1 MTIIRNFKHLFSSL
15 LLAVAIALP
24 TLPAMAQLDPRLQT
38 TKTDFLDLFQQSA
51 SLVVKPEMLT
61 LFDFSGSMHAMY
73 WDKRYYAN
81 ATETNHADQWG
92 LGSGDWYGIVPVLDP
107 YGKVYLHE
115 GTGYFSHDL
124 SWTAPNG
131 VDNTG
136 TGRLIQPDGTVV
148 PLSGGT
154 YTQAGLTALVKL
166 ASHVRI
172 SATTLINGVSVTRTM
187 DLPIPWVI
195 MNQTVPSVP
204 TSASST
210 ITFLTD
216 PRGGP
221 PLAPGPSVEPD
232 RLYLSTNPNNIVN
245 DDLYGYGYYKIGR
258 LDYNYDFLWWVFFG
272 MDTRNATNDGS
283 DPGTKFVIP
292 AFATTDPSLE
302 PAGYPATTWNNK
314 LQGFTRFQALKYAV
328 VKTWFARQDKVW
340 WGYRFLDGAEDG
352 LSTVSTDNGSAA
364 APSVS
369 RDIRLFRTAQN
380 PITPDA
386 QLKKFLEQE
395 PQTSTPL
402 TYGFGN
408 SYAQLALNKD
418 ASSSFGTSSGGGQ
431 SGTENPIPSCRN
443 SFMVAF
449 TDGQAN
455 DQYGGGSAIGTAA
468 DVFNPNT
475 NEATAQTALNASG
488 GLGGLAPGTSGRFN
502 IWTLAGVAAHYSLP
516 SYVSPTSATSY
527 PVPTLAPFNISDRGA
542 TTANK
547 RRIRT
552 MTVAMSVAGSTL
564 DATSGKADL
573 FRAALYGNPNNGK
586 PGTPDWD
593 KTAKPYDPNDSTAN
607 DKKVNPFFFDATD
620 PDKLVEAIKNI
631 VDEVTS
637 SIKVVSTP
645 VVPFVGLGLA
655 NQIYLGSFLP
665 PSGGGPVW
673 SGDLQMFATIT
684 NADQSTSLVDA
695 SLTVIT
701 TPSATNAQWAAA
713 NIFTSAGANRPWH
726 QRKAWTRI
734 PASGSGAS
742 ANPGLIPFTDVGTS
756 ATNPVFP
763 YFATALTTDA
773 AKQTLIQTL
782 LGAKAGVGG
791 TRTAIPNNVTVL
803 GDIVD
808 STPNVAEYDLTDST
822 ITAGLAAASPYLSGK
837 LGALT
842 IGPNVHFR
850 LIFVGDNLG
859 FLHAF
864 GELTYNK
871 PINATPG
878 AQKVTTGWVDEL
890 WTYYPTDFLKNAD
903 YNLNSANPHRFAV
916 DGSPFVY
923 HLDLPKT
930 GDIRGDKK
938 INNGERAL
946 VVFGLRKG
954 GRSYYALDIRDP
966 FTPKLGPNG
975 TNASLSNLGWALVPD
990 EAAVFDA
997 TRIETGQSAAS
1008 VTGVLSKMGFSTST
1022 PAVGRV
1028 IYGSF
1033 PKLRDVVFLGGGYSV
1048 PEVEVN
1054 FANALLG
1061 RSTLALDVL
1070 NGDILGLWDLSSTA
1084 GMGPVSSGV
1093 VPFEFFPNS
1102 GLVQRAYF
1110 SDFWGGLWALGSAQL
1125 QVTTAAPNFGGF
1137 RLDSSALDRWT
1148 SDGSRNPGLLAV
1160 RKIYSLPKNN
1170 SLSSSLPAPF
1180 TTANFPITRDTDPK
1194 VTPAVVGIAMV
1205 SGDRNNPLDMNYN
1218 NTTNIKPI
1226 QHRLTVIWD
1235 RQDSELLGLN
1245 PGGITDSRLVD
1256 MTGQSTVG
1264 AAIIDPSNASYYLK
1278 ASNPT
1283 DKVGYYANF
1292 PAAVSPFVSKG
1303 ISQPI
1308 VLSYV
1313 LIYSYFSPTKFD
1325 PCTGGTGNTLANR
1338 VCNVVLPVINT
1349 GQVSAVSTSCTSGNV
1364 LSWIGVASEFSAKNN
1379 IAALQG
1385 GNVAS
1390 NAPPPPGGGSNTV
1403 VSIQTI
1409 TGNQASRF
1417 PKPRVWRVVR

>member
-1 MTIIRNFKHLFSSL
+1 MTIIRNFKHLFSAL
-15 LLAVAIALP
+15 LLAVAISQ
-24 TLPAMAQLDPRLQT
+24 PASAQLDPRLQT

-81 ATETNHADQWG
+81 ATQTNHADQWG
-92 LGSGDWYGIVPVLDP
+92 LGSGDWYGIVPVLDK

-115 GTGYFSHDL
+115 GTGYFAHDL
-124 SWTAPNG
+124 SWKSPIG
-131 VDNTG
+131 VDNSG
-136 TGRLIQPDGTVV
+136 TGRLIQPDGTVI
-148 PLSGGT
+148 PLSGT
-154 YTQAGLTALVKL
+154 YTQAKLTTLVQK
-166 ASHVRI
+166 ASHIRI
-172 SATTLINGVSVTRTM
+172 SATAKINGVNVTRTI

-195 MNQTVPSVP
+195 MDPVVPAVP
-204 TSASST
+204 TPASST
-210 ITFLTD
+210 ITLLTD
-216 PRGGP
+216 PKGGP
-221 PLAPGPSVEPD
+221 SLQPD
-232 RLYLSTNPNNIVN
+232 QLYQSTNPNNIVN
-245 DDLYGYGYYKIGR
+245 DDWYGYGYHKIGR
-258 LDYNYDFLWWVFFG
+258 LDYNYDYLWWVFFG

-302 PAGYPATTWNNK
+302 PAGYPAKTWNNK

-340 WGYRFLDGAEDG
+340 WGYRFLDGVEDG
-352 LSTVSTDNGSAA
+352 KSTVSTDNGNAA

-380 PITPDA
+380 SSSPDA
-386 QLKKFLEQE
+386 QLKKFLEAE

-402 TYGFGN
+402 TYAFGN
-408 SYAQLALNKD
+408 AYAQLALNKD

-455 DQYGGGSAIGTAA
+455 DAYGSGSAIGTAS
-468 DVFNPNT
+468 DVFDANT
-475 NEATAQTALNASG
+475 NEATAQAAFDTAG
-488 GLGGLAPGTSGRFN
+488 GLAKLAPGTRGRGN
-502 IWTLAGVAAHYSLP
+502 IWTLAGVAAHYSKP

-527 PVPTLAPFNISDRGA
+527 SVPTVAPFNISDRGA
-542 TTANK
+542 TPANK

-593 KTAKPYDPNDSTAN
+593 KTAKPYDPTDSTAN

-665 PSGGGPVW
+665 PTGGGPIW

-684 NADQSTSLVDA
+684 NADQSTSLVDS
-695 SLTVIT
+695 SLNVIT
-701 TPSATNAQWAAA
+701 TPNASNAQWTAAS
-713 NIFTSAGANRPWH
+713 IFTGSGANRQWH

-734 PASGSGAS
+734 PASGSGVT
-742 ANPGLIPFTDVGTS
+742 ANPGLIPLSDADPAFSV
-756 ATNPVFP
+756 VKP
-763 YFATALTTDA
+763 YFATALGTDA
-773 AKQTLIQTL
+773 AKQSLIQSL
-782 LGAKAGVGG
+782 LGAKPGVGG
-791 TRTAIPNNVTVL
+791 TRTDIPNNVTVL

-808 STPNVAEYDLTDST
+808 STPNVAEYDLTDPAIVS
-822 ITAGLAAASPYLSGK
+822 GLGAASPYLSGK

-871 PINATPG
+871 PIDASPG
-878 AQKVTTGWVDEL
+878 AKKVTTGWIDEL

-903 YNLNSANPHRFAV
+903 YYLDSSHAHRFAV

-923 HLDLPKT
+923 HLDLPKV
-930 GDIRGDKK
+930 GDIRGDEK

-1008 VTGVLSKMGFSTST
+1008 ITGVLSKMGFSTST

-1028 IYGSF
+1028 IYGSS

-1048 PEVEVN
+1048 PEIEVN

-1070 NGDILGLWDLSSTA
+1070 NGDILGLWDLSATA
-1084 GMGPVSSGV
+1084 GMGPVAAGV

-1110 SDFWGGLWALGSAQL
+1110 TDLWGGLWALGSAQL
-1125 QVTTAAPNFGGF
+1125 QATTPPPNFGGF

-1148 SDGSRNPGLLAV
+1148 SDGSRNPGALAV
-1160 RKIYSLPKNN
+1160 RKIYSQPKNN
-1170 SLSSSLPAPF
+1170 SLTSNLPAPF
-1180 TTANFPITRDTDPK
+1180 STANFPIIRDTDPK

-1205 SGDRNNPLDMNYN
+1205 SGDRNNPLDLNYSN
-1218 NTTNIKPI
+1218 ANPKPT

-1245 PGGITDSRLVD
+1245 PGGIDDSRLVD
-1256 MTGQSTVG
+1256 MSSQSTVG
-1264 AAIIDPSNASYYLK
+1264 AAVIDPSNASYYLK
-1278 ASNPT
+1278 ASNPS

-1292 PAAVSPFVSKG
+1292 PASIAPFVSKG

-1313 LIYSYFSPTKFD
+1313 LIYSYFSPSTFD

-1338 VCNVVLPVINT
+1338 VCNVVLPVIDPT
-1349 GQVSAVSTSCTSGNV
+1349 QVSSVSSTCTSGNV

-1385 GNVAS
+1385 GNIAS
-1390 NAPPPPGGGSNTV
+1390 NAPPPPGGGANTV